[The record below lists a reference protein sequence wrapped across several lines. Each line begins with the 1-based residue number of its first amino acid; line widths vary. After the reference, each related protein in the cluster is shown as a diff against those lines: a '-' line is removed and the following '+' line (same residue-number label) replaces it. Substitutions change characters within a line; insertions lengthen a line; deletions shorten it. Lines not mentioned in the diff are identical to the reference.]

1 MILLAVA
8 LLLFVLAFPL
18 GFAIAYLARDEL
30 IAGRKW
36 FLALM
41 AVSLIFGVYFAYLG
55 NYPVSIS
62 LAFIFIVTL
71 VSFIKSKDK
80 KFTGKKFK

>member
-1 MILLAVA
+1 MLFEIIILILAI
-8 LLLFVLAFPL
+8 PS
-18 GFAIAYLARDEL
+18 GFLISWLCREEL

-55 NYPVSIS
+55 NYPVSIG
-62 LAFIFIVTL
+62 LDFIFIVTL
-71 VSFIKSKDK
+71 ISFIKSKDK